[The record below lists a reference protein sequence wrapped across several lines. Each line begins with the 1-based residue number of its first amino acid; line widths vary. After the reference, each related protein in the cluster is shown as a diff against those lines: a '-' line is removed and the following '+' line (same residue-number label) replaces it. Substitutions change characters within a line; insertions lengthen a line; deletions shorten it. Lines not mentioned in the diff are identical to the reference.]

1 MQVKAPSTV
10 LARPAP
16 ALGTSGSRTIGTRH
30 KIHMQ
35 VAAHCY
41 RSPASLPQVRRA

>member
-1 MQVKAPSTV
+1 MQIKTPSTV

-16 ALGTSGSRTIGTRH
+16 ASGTSGSRTIGTRH

-35 VAAHCY
+35 VAARCC
-41 RSPASLPQVRRA
+41 RPPASLPQVRRA